1 MRQMEHP
8 KLCDRKFQVVGEVAK
23 KNTGGIDGPDKII
36 DYRDAMINLYNSP
49 EYQELSAYYAK
60 KSAFSVL
67 GIARRE
73 TRHSNMIAWLLTPK
87 SGHDFGKNPMRRFL
101 LLLAIAKKRYA
112 VNRNSILPERLQD
125 LFITGN
131 FDIGEVKVEKEVS
144 IANDGR
150 RQDEDGRIDL
160 VLTVRLVFGDERKE
174 LPVIIENKVGS
185 DEHKV
190 RGFNEYQTLVYR
202 NWAMEKFADK
212 KKYLQPLLVFLTPD
226 GSYELETGNGEIKP
240 CRCDQ
245 YLRINYQGLVDNV
258 IAPCLKANMP
268 DDIRHFLNDY
278 LRCLSFETLN
288 TDERKTSMIMA
299 LAPQEKALLH
309 AFWEKNEDL
318 LLAAMYALSEDASI
332 DLDDEVRAK
341 MKETAEGVQ
350 KRDKTKFKIGENGVP
365 LFQGRMVLEVVKRYV
380 QEHEGVSFQELRQAF
395 PDALSLP
402 NKYGVVKILTE
413 QIQNQPRKRYFVND
427 TITLADGTV
436 VVVSSQWGRDKGDG
450 NIPGFVER
458 AKALGY
464 DVREV

>member
-1 MRQMEHP
+1 
-8 KLCDRKFQVVGEVAK
+8 
-23 KNTGGIDGPDKII
+23 
-36 DYRDAMINLYNSP
+36 
-49 EYQELSAYYAK
+49 
-60 KSAFSVL
+60 
-67 GIARRE
+67 
-73 TRHSNMIAWLLTPK
+73 
-87 SGHDFGKNPMRRFL
+87 
-101 LLLAIAKKRYA
+101 
-112 VNRNSILPERLQD
+112 
-125 LFITGN
+125 
-131 FDIGEVKVEKEVS
+131 
-144 IANDGR
+144 
-150 RQDEDGRIDL
+150 
-160 VLTVRLVFGDERKE
+160 
-174 LPVIIENKVGS
+174 
-185 DEHKV
+185 
-190 RGFNEYQTLVYR
+190 
-202 NWAMEKFADK
+202 MEKFADK

>member
-1 MRQMEHP
+1 
-8 KLCDRKFQVVGEVAK
+8 
-23 KNTGGIDGPDKII
+23 
-36 DYRDAMINLYNSP
+36 
-49 EYQELSAYYAK
+49 
-60 KSAFSVL
+60 
-67 GIARRE
+67 
-73 TRHSNMIAWLLTPK
+73 
-87 SGHDFGKNPMRRFL
+87 
-101 LLLAIAKKRYA
+101 
-112 VNRNSILPERLQD
+112 
-125 LFITGN
+125 
-131 FDIGEVKVEKEVS
+131 
-144 IANDGR
+144 
-150 RQDEDGRIDL
+150 
-160 VLTVRLVFGDERKE
+160 
-174 LPVIIENKVGS
+174 
-185 DEHKV
+185 
-190 RGFNEYQTLVYR
+190 
-202 NWAMEKFADK
+202 
-212 KKYLQPLLVFLTPD
+212 
-226 GSYELETGNGEIKP
+226 
-240 CRCDQ
+240 
-245 YLRINYQGLVDNV
+245 
-258 IAPCLKANMP
+258 
-268 DDIRHFLNDY
+268 
-278 LRCLSFETLN
+278 
-288 TDERKTSMIMA
+288 MIMA

-413 QIQNQPRKRYFVND
+413 QIQNQPRKRYFVDD

>member
-1 MRQMEHP
+1 MV
-8 KLCDRKFQVVGEVAK
+8 KEVLKDEAAAAEAPVEK
-23 KNTGGIDGPDKII
+23 I
-36 DYRDAMINLYNSP
+36 DYRDKMIGLYNSP

-60 KSAFSVL
+60 KSAFSIL

-87 SGHDFGKNPMRRFL
+87 GGHGFGKNPMRRFL
-101 LLLAIAKKRYA
+101 QLLAIAKTQYA
-112 VNRNSILPERLQD
+112 VNRNSFLPEGLQD

-131 FDIGEVKVEKEVS
+131 FDIEEVKVEKEVS

-160 VLTVRLVFGDERKE
+160 VLTVGLVLGDERKT
-174 LPVIIENKVGS
+174 LPIIIENKVGS

-202 NWAMEKFADK
+202 DWARDKFADK
-212 KKYLQPLLVFLTPD
+212 ERFLQPLLVFLTPD

-240 CRCDQ
+240 CRCEQ
-245 YLRINYQGLVDNV
+245 YLRINYQGLVDKV
-258 IAPCLKANMP
+258 IAPCLKENMTE
-268 DDIRHFLNDY
+268 DIRHFLNDY

-309 AFWEKNEDL
+309 AFWEKNEEL

-350 KRDKTKFKIGENGVP
+350 KRDKTKYKIGENGVP

-380 QEHEGVSFQELRQAF
+380 QEHKDVTFQQLRQAF
-395 PDALSLP
+395 PDALSHP
-402 NKYGVVKILTE
+402 NKYGVVKTLTA

-427 TITLADGTV
+427 AITLADGTV
-436 VVVSSQWGRDKGDG
+436 VVVGSQWGRDNGDG
-450 NIPGFVER
+450 NIPGFVQR
-458 AKALGY
+458 AKDLGY